1 MRKLKFLI
9 GIWVMSMVVAGQASN
24 AAATTAKRVG
34 GTLAVRQEAIPEEK
48 QTSPQEISARSMQA
62 SIEKQ
67 IAAVQPQ
74 AGAGAPTDGFFS
86 ISWLNP
92 PTVSAPPPNWQCQP
106 VPDADLNAL
115 IKGPARKEGVSPELV
130 TSVIRRESAGY
141 PCAVSDK
148 GAIGLMQLMPEVAAE
163 LGVDPY
169 DPRQNIEGATKYLKT
184 LISRYKG
191 DLKLALSAYNAGPQ
205 RVDETGAMPPIP
217 ETMAYV
223 AAILQDLNKSP
234 AEAGQ
239 KGAGR

>member
-1 MRKLKFLI
+1 ME
-9 GIWVMSMVVAGQASN
+9 Q
-24 AAATTAKRVG
+24 
-34 GTLAVRQEAIPEEK
+34 QAIPEER
-48 QTSPQEISARSMQA
+48 QTLNPQEISARAMLA

-67 IAAVQPQ
+67 KAAVQPQ
-74 AGAGAPTDGFFS
+74 AGAGAPTDEFFS
-86 ISWLNP
+86 TSWLNP
-92 PTVSAPPPNWQCQP
+92 PTVSAPPNWQCQP
-106 VPDADLNAL
+106 VPDAELNAL
-115 IKGPARKEGVSPELV
+115 IKGPAKKEAVNPELV
-130 TSVIRRESAGY
+130 RSVIRRESAGY

-148 GAIGLMQLMPEVAAE
+148 GAIGLMQLMPEVAAD

-184 LISRYKG
+184 LISRYNG

-205 RVDETGAMPPIP
+205 RVDETGVMPAIP